1 MTTERPLIGWKAI
14 AEHLGVTR
22 KSAKRWVQE
31 WYRDKGIPRTPG
43 GKPMIY
49 ADEIRQM
56 RVRQ

>member
-22 KSAKRWVQE
+22 KSAKKYLKVWFE
-31 WYRDKGIPRTPG
+31 EKGIPRTPT
-43 GKPMIY
+43 GKVMVF
-49 ADEIRQM
+49 ADELRRM